1 MPEDSQ
7 HHSPQIPLLK
17 TTPPG
22 KQLCRLVF
30 KTGLVFFPCI
40 APVLAGFG
48 VLQMLL
54 RLPFPVGNEAW
65 KHENGLDVQFFEDT
79 KVGLDALCE
88 R

>member
-7 HHSPQIPLLK
+7 HHSPEIPLLK
-17 TTPPG
+17 TTPPS

-65 KHENGLDVQFFEDT
+65 KYENGLDVEFFEDT